1 MTASVGLRH
10 LFCRRQD
17 LCCGLQIPDL
27 RRLNRSKNKW
37 RTYRPSL
44 RNQLSLPSNNAQFV
58 RKHQKNCCFS
68 SPENMRV
75 TSEIT
80 TACVNEKYP
89 APVVQKA
96 TKKYFTTLKRRSRLQ
111 TNNKLPDARKKQR
124 RLQRKHHEQ
133 KEKFSAILQI
143 EYMSSEESA
152 EESGEDEHMGERLK
166 VLLIHTL
173 PWRNQSVNEMFQSL
187 DRKKARKRTPRAA
200 EMCRKRV
207 PWGAEPSSPYGT
219 TAKPPPS
226 GPAWAKVSDC

>member
-44 RNQLSLPSNNAQFV
+44 RNQLSLPSNNAQFTSIHSVV
-58 RKHQKNCCFS
+58 RHLRERLDAPMQWDASSGFS

-89 APVVQKA
+89 APVVQK
-96 TKKYFTTLKRRSRLQ
+96 
-111 TNNKLPDARKKQR
+111 
-124 RLQRKHHEQ
+124 Q

-166 VLLIHTL
+166 VLLIQTL
-173 PWRNQSVNEMFQSL
+173 PWRNQSMFQSL
-187 DRKKARKRTPRAA
+187 DRKTARKGTPRAA
-200 EMCRKRV
+200 EMCCKRV

-226 GPAWAKVSDC
+226 CPAWAKVSDC

>member
-44 RNQLSLPSNNAQFV
+44 RNQLSLPSNNAQFCCEASS
-58 RKHQKNCCFS
+58 RKTGCTLQWDTSSGFS

-96 TKKYFTTLKRRSRLQ
+96 TKKYFHNSEAALASANKQQTSRREKKTTK
-111 TNNKLPDARKKQR
+111 T
-124 RLQRKHHEQ
+124 
-133 KEKFSAILQI
+133 SAKAPQ
-143 EYMSSEESA
+143 SA
-152 EESGEDEHMGERLK
+152 EESSEDEHMGERLK

-187 DRKKARKRTPRAA
+187 DRKTARKRTPRAA

-226 GPAWAKVSDC
+226 CPAWAKVSDC